1 MPKHRDPGGRPARSP
16 GQVAEAVVDLTL
28 LVTRLVTPELRRS
41 RPKQLT
47 LSQLRAL
54 DFLANNPDAAL
65 SAVAD
70 YVGLALPSTSALV
83 DGLVRR
89 GLVARLAAP
98 EDRRRLRLRLT
109 GPGDP
114 ALRTAPAVAQAA
126 PAPRFAALSER
137 ERAHIA
143 RALARPRVI
152 VARGSRPPQRRA
164 LPPRPVWLGSFV
176 LR

>member
-65 SAVAD
+65 SAVAG
-70 YVGLALPSTSALV
+70 YVGLALPRTSPLV
-83 DGLVRR
+83 GGLLRR
-89 GLVARLAAP
+89 RLVAR
-98 EDRRRLRLRLT
+98 
-109 GPGDP
+109 
-114 ALRTAPAVAQAA
+114 V
-126 PAPRFAALSER
+126 PAPGG
-137 ERAHIA
+137 
-143 RALARPRVI
+143 RP
-152 VARGSRPPQRRA
+152 
-164 LPPRPVWLGSFV
+164 
-176 LR
+176 

>member
-1 MPKHRDPGGRPARSP
+1 MPKHSDPRRRPARP
-16 GQVAEAVVDLTL
+16 PRQVAEAVVALML
-28 LVTRLVTPELRRS
+28 RVPRLVTPELRRS

-89 GLVARLAAP
+89 GLVARLDAP
-98 EDRRRLRLRLT
+98 EDRRRLQLRLT
-109 GPGDP
+109 GAGNR
-114 ALRTAPAVAQAA
+114 ALCTALAVAQAA
-126 PAPRFAALSER
+126 LAPRFAALAPR
-137 ERAHIA
+137 ERALIA
-143 RALARPRVI
+143 RTLARLRPFVTRGRSPRSPAVG
-152 VARGSRPPQRRA
+152 ARSN
-164 LPPRPVWLGSFV
+164 
-176 LR
+176 